1 MSEGLIKM
9 WVALSAIG
17 LMFISVMSISISR
30 TKLNGILKWI
40 ISIFAYACMITA
52 GILILFV
59 VFSGPV
65 PE

>member
-9 WVALSAIG
+9 WIALSAIG